1 MVAWKNG
8 VAGLFACWSIWR
20 VTVERRPLLDPVIA
34 SQPPLADRL
43 TFVARIALIRRPI
56 KRIFSSKTRLSS
68 VLIHRHVWLAISG
81 VWRDETG
88 Q

>member
-8 VAGLFACWSIWR
+8 VAGLLACWSIWR
-20 VTVERRPLLDPVIA
+20 VPLAPRPLLDPVIA
-34 SQPPLADRL
+34 AQPPLAGRL

-68 VLIHRHVWLAISG
+68 VLIHRHVWLANSG
-81 VWRDETG
+81 AWRDEAG